1 MTKILHIEHPEDT
14 ILTGDTS
21 FLQSIKG
28 EQHLSVKID
37 GAPAIVWGT
46 NPATG
51 NFFVGTKSV
60 FNKVKIK
67 INESHQDID
76 ANHSG
81 VVADILHKCFDF
93 LPDPKGGIFQGDF
106 IGFGGSDEYTPNTI
120 TYKFDDVVTEEIII
134 APHTVYTAESDLRD
148 AIAAPMKF
156 IITDTFYCKFVFPKA
171 YIWSGSYTEPN
182 TEFELPPAVEI
193 IEKLMQT
200 AQFVDDKEAAQ
211 IKKNVN
217 AALRNSNALRVEDF
231 NGNVS
236 LMHLYG
242 LVQYVKEECLR
253 QCRQLKGPEA
263 YLNGERISAEGYVM
277 SSEFGTFKLVNRRTF
292 SVANFANSQRFVNTV
307 RS

>member
-28 EQHLSVKID
+28 KQHLSVKID
-37 GAPAIVWGT
+37 GAPAIVWGI

-81 VVADILHKCFDF
+81 VVADILHKCFDY
-93 LPDPKGGIFQGDF
+93 LPQTNGIFQGDF

-120 TYKFDDVVTEEIII
+120 TYKFDDVVTQEIII

-156 IITDTFYCKFVFPKA
+156 VITDTFYCKFVKTDA
-171 YIWSGSYTEPN
+171 YVHTGSYIERG
-182 TEFELPPAVEI
+182 EQFELPPVVEI
-193 IEKLMQT
+193 IEELMQT
-200 AQFVDDKEAAQ
+200 VRFVSDKEAAQ

-217 AALRNSNALRVEDF
+217 RSLREGYPLTDADF
-231 NGNVS
+231 LGNGDLLN
-236 LMHLYG
+236 LYG
-242 LVQYVKEECLR
+242 LMIYLKEECLR
-253 QCRQLKGPEA
+253 QCRQLTGPEA

-277 SSEFGTFKLVNRRTF
+277 SSEFGTFKLVNRRSF

>member
-28 EQHLSVKID
+28 KQHLSVKID
-37 GAPAIVWGT
+37 GAPAIVWGI

-81 VVADILHKCFDF
+81 VVADILHKCYDY
-93 LPDPKGGIFQGDF
+93 LPQTNGIFQGDF
-106 IGFGGSDEYTPNTI
+106 IGFGGYSEYTPNTI
-120 TYKFDDVVTEEIII
+120 TYKFDDVVTQEIII

-148 AIAAPMKF
+148 ALARPLDF
-156 IITDTFYCKFVFPKA
+156 VITDTFYCKFVKTDA
-171 YIWSGSYTEPN
+171 YVHTGSYTELG
-182 TEFELPPAVEI
+182 EQFELPPVVEI
-193 IEKLMQT
+193 IEELMQT
-200 AQFVDDKEAAQ
+200 VRFVSDKEAAQ

-217 AALRNSNALRVEDF
+217 RSLREGYPLTDADF
-231 NGNVS
+231 LGNGDLLN
-236 LMHLYG
+236 LYG
-242 LVQYVKEECLR
+242 LMIYLKEECLR
-253 QCRQLKGPEA
+253 QCRQLNGPEA

-277 SSEFGTFKLVNRRTF
+277 SSEFGTFKLVNRRCF

>member
-1 MTKILHIEHPEDT
+1 MTKVLHIEHPEDT

-21 FLQSIKG
+21 FLQSIKS
-28 EQHLSVKID
+28 EFHLSVKVD

-81 VVADILHKCFDF
+81 VVADILHKCFDY
-93 LPDPKGGIFQGDF
+93 LPQTDGIFQGDF

-156 IITDTFYCKFVFPKA
+156 VITDTFYCKFVTPKA
-171 YIWSGSYTEPN
+171 YIWSGSYTELN

-217 AALRNSNALRVEDF
+217 TALRNSNALRVEDF

-253 QCRQLKGPEA
+253 QCRQLNGPEA

>member
-28 EQHLSVKID
+28 KQHLSMKID
-37 GAPAIVWGT
+37 GAPAIVWGI

-76 ANHSG
+76 ANHTG
-81 VVADILHKCFDF
+81 IVATILHNCFDY
-93 LPDPKGGIFQGDF
+93 LPQTNGIFQGDF

-120 TYKFDDVVTEEIII
+120 TYKFDDIVREEIII

-156 IITDTFYCKFVFPKA
+156 IITDTPYCKFVKSNA

-182 TEFELPPAVEI
+182 TEFELSPVVNM
-193 IEKLMQT
+193 IEELMQT
-200 AQFVDDKEAAQ
+200 VEFVTDKEAAQ

-217 AALRNSNALRVEDF
+217 RSIREGYALTNDDF
-231 NGNVS
+231 MGNES

-242 LVQYVKEECLR
+242 LMIVLKDDLKA
-253 QCRQLKGPEA
+253 QCRQLNGPEA
-263 YLNGERISAEGYVM
+263 YLNGERISGEGYVF
-277 SSEFGTFKLVNRRTF
+277 SNEFGTYKLVNRRQF
-292 SVANFANSQRFVNTV
+292 SYANFNNPKFTKV
-307 RS
+307 